1 MGLTLAIALGRRGV
15 RCTVV
20 ESKASHAFLPKM
32 ELLNAR
38 SMEIY
43 GRLGMESA
51 IRRAGYPVDAPMDV
65 LVTTSLNDHAD
76 PPDARIR
83 RPSAMEARIA
93 ATDDGS
99 EPRCAYQR
107 ISQYTLEPL
116 LRSVA
121 ESLDLVTVRFGTR
134 LDRFTQSPTGV
145 EAEIVDATGRRER
158 VAARHLVGCDGGG
171 STVRQQLAIDLEGR
185 SAVSRMVHVFFRCDD
200 LLDRHPLGAARHYNI
215 VGDVSAGLIAQDD
228 LRHYAIHGDL
238 PDDVDPRRLVDEVVG
253 APVPAEILHVGSW
266 TPHLLVAERYDS
278 GRVFLAGDAAHQYIP
293 TGGFGLNTGIGDAAD
308 LAWKL
313 AAVHAGWAGPA
324 LLPSYDAERRPV
336 GVRNRTASTM
346 AARGHAKWRTAYD
359 EGLRG
364 PALVDLID
372 VEQRKCHEL
381 RGVELGYRYGDSP
394 LVIGERTGEPDLAVY
409 EPTTEPGA
417 RLPHV
422 WLDDGTALHDRL
434 GDGFTVLRLGEV
446 DTDPLLRALRAPW
459 STGRRHAR
467 RRPER
472 PEGLRRR
479 RPPRPTRPP
488 RRVARRPRGGR
499 SRAGGGHRHRRTPYR
514 RDDTSHGRDRRAPRL
529 PEGTPLRRAVD
540 REEGRVAPG
549 VDGRLLLRR
558 RQHPRDLP
566 ARQCEVSQHQPPTP
580 RSRSACPT
588 AVVRSRSTGPASSSR
603 TTRPGSTRS
612 RPSSCR
618 TACPSRRST
627 TCARAWTTSNE

>member
-1 MGLTLAIALGRRGV
+1 MTTSSSTGVLVAGGGPVGLTLAIALGRRGV

-43 GRLGMESA
+43 RRLGMEPA

-65 LVTTSLNDHAD
+65 LVTTSLNDTPIH
-76 PPDARIR
+76 RI
-83 RPSAMEARIA
+83 PYPSTSAMEERIA
-93 ATDDGS
+93 ATHDGT

-145 EAEIVDATGRRER
+145 DAEIVDAAGRRER

-185 SAVSRMVHVFFRCDD
+185 AAVSRMVHVFFRCDD

-215 VGDVSAGLIAQDD
+215 VGDVSAGLIAEDD

-266 TPHLLVAERYDS
+266 TPHLLVAERYDE
-278 GRVFLAGDAAHQYIP
+278 GRVLPRRRRRAP
-293 TGGFGLNTGIGDAAD
+293 
-308 LAWKL
+308 
-313 AAVHAGWAGPA
+313 VHPDGRVRAQHRHRRRRRPGVEARRGQRRLGRSP

-336 GVRNRTASTM
+336 GLRNCSASMT

-359 EGLRG
+359 DGLRG

-394 LVIGERTGEPDLAVY
+394 VVMGERTAEPDLAVY
-409 EPTTEPGA
+409 EPDHGA
-417 RLPHV
+417 GSP
-422 WLDDGTALHDRL
+422 APA
-434 GDGFTVLRLGEV
+434 
-446 DTDPLLRALRAPW
+446 PLARWRVRAP
-459 STGRRHAR
+459 
-467 RRPER
+467 
-472 PEGLRRR
+472 
-479 RPPRPTRPP
+479 
-488 RRVARRPRGGR
+488 
-499 SRAGGGHRHRRTPYR
+499 
-514 RDDTSHGRDRRAPRL
+514 
-529 PEGTPLRRAVD
+529 
-540 REEGRVAPG
+540 
-549 VDGRLLLRR
+549 
-558 RQHPRDLP
+558 
-566 ARQCEVSQHQPPTP
+566 
-580 RSRSACPT
+580 
-588 AVVRSRSTGPASSSR
+588 
-603 TTRPGSTRS
+603 
-612 RPSSCR
+612 
-618 TACPSRRST
+618 
-627 TCARAWTTSNE
+627 